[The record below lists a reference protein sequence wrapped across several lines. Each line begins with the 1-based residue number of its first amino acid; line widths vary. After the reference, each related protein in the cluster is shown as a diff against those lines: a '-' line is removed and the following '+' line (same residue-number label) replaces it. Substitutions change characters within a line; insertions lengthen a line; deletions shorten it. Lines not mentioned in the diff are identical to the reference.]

1 MNIEYIS
8 NKYPNYGNIIYGVNI
23 HCKDDGVHFPL
34 YAYNGFMPLKAED
47 INKGDDEL
55 YDMVLI
61 HFKEQ
66 YKEKNGICLDEL
78 LEDPAFEY
86 ISISVKKEIFYD
98 KSIKI
103 TK

>member
-1 MNIEYIS
+1 MNIEYTS

-23 HCKDDGVHFPL
+23 HCKDDGAHFPL
-34 YAYNGFMPLKAED
+34 YAYDGFMSLKAED

-61 HFKEQ
+61 HFKKQ
-66 YKEKNGICLDEL
+66 CKKKNGIDLDEL
-78 LEDPAFEY
+78 LKDPAFEY
-86 ISISVKKEIFYD
+86 ISISVKKETLFD
-98 KSIKI
+98 KNIKI

>member
-23 HCKDDGVHFPL
+23 HCKDDGVHFPF

-47 INKGDDEL
+47 INKDDDEL

-86 ISISVKKEIFYD
+86 INISVKKEVFYD
-98 KSIKI
+98 KNIKI